1 MPEKLC
7 DANNRVQTRNNS
19 KLNSPSF
26 RLTDE
31 DLSQKSNEK
40 TATLTQQQ
48 PSLIIRGNILTRRST
63 LFRPLEKDMTENI

>member
-1 MPEKLC
+1 LG
-7 DANNRVQTRNNS
+7 
-19 KLNSPSF
+19 SPSS

-31 DLSQKSNEK
+31 ELSQKSNEK

-48 PSLIIRGNILTRRST
+48 PSLSIRGNILTRRST